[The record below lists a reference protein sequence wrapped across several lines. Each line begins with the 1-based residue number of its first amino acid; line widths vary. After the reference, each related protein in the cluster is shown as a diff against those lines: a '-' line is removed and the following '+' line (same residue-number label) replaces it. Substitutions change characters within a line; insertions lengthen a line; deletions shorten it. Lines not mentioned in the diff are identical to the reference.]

1 MKDVV
6 GKKRARKYY
15 DQEAKNYINMYKT
28 GYEEYPANLIR
39 LNFTIKL
46 LKQRTFKNILDVGC
60 GSAGP
65 MIRLL
70 REGFLVKGCDFSNA
84 MVKEAK
90 KELTK
95 AGFSDDLI
103 FHADIEKKLPIT
115 DKFDAIIAYGVFPH
129 LVNEKKALLNMKKLL
144 NDKGELFIEFRNDL
158 FSTFSLNK
166 YSFDFFLNRLID
178 TKPLPQNIFKNI
190 VKFYSEQLK
199 IEKPKISKSRKILF
213 TDILAK
219 FHNPLTINN
228 LFESNGLRIKN
239 LHFYHYHALPP
250 IFEKKYPAIFRKLSL
265 ALENTN
271 DKKGYLMASAF
282 VVEASKND

>member
-1 MKDVV
+1 MKDVI
-6 GKKRARKYY
+6 GKERAKKFY
-15 DQEAKNYINMYKT
+15 DQEAKNYINMYKD

-46 LKQRTFKNILDVGC
+46 LKQKNLKNILDVGC

-70 REGFLVKGCDFSNA
+70 KEGFTVKGFDFSKE
-84 MVKEAK
+84 MVKEGK

-103 FHADIEKKLPIT
+103 FQADIEKKISIKE
-115 DKFDAIIAYGVFPH
+115 KFDAIIAYGVFPH
-129 LVNEKKALLNMKKLL
+129 LMNEKKALLNMKKLL
-144 NDKGELFIEFRNDL
+144 NDKGEMFIEFRNEL

-178 TKPLPQNIFKNI
+178 TKSLPKNIFKD
-190 VKFYSEQLK
+190 VVTFYIERLK
-199 IEKPKISKSRKILF
+199 TEKPEINKSRKILF

-219 FHNPLTINN
+219 FHNPLTIND
-228 LFESNGLRIKN
+228 LFESSGLRIKN

-250 IFEKKYPAIFRKLSL
+250 IFEKKYPSIFHNLSL
-265 ALENTN
+265 KLENTN
-271 DKKGYLMASAF
+271 DKKGYFMASAF
-282 VVEASKND
+282 VVQANKID